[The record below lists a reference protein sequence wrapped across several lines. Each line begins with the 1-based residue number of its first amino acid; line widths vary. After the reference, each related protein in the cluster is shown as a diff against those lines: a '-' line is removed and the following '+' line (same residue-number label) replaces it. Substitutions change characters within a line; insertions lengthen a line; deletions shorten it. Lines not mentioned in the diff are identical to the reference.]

1 MGLAVVS
8 SATAAFLYGL
18 VSKGCTKPKVLP
30 PYEEIRRPT
39 STLQACLREVDRTL
53 YDALYRNGT
62 RERDVFFSRVEP
74 RRTAGEN
81 WEFTEMLVRCKDRRG
96 ARRLA
101 ELIRKALLEIGKPP
115 VLEMRPGAPHRIL
128 LGIRTQGM
136 LTHSI
141 ILDFGMGSL
150 SPGGASRPRVAI
162 VIDDLGYD
170 PVLARGFM
178 ELNLPLALSILP
190 RAPFTRKIAQEAAR
204 RGIPLMLHLPM
215 EPRNYPETRPGPGA
229 LLLCMSREEILKVVD
244 EDLARVPG
252 AAGVNNHMGSLFTED
267 REKMGIV
274 LGELKRRNLFF
285 VDSRT
290 TKRSVAYTLAKE
302 MGLPALQRQ
311 VFLDNRA
318 SKSEVRIQLD
328 RLRSIAGRSGRA
340 LGIGHPH
347 KETLETLEEDAAW
360 LQKAAQVVP
369 VEALLGETA
378 KGVRR

>member
-1 MGLAVVS
+1 
-8 SATAAFLYGL
+8 
-18 VSKGCTKPKVLP
+18 
-30 PYEEIRRPT
+30 
-39 STLQACLREVDRTL
+39 
-53 YDALYRNGT
+53 
-62 RERDVFFSRVEP
+62 
-74 RRTAGEN
+74 
-81 WEFTEMLVRCKDRRG
+81 
-96 ARRLA
+96 
-101 ELIRKALLEIGKPP
+101 
-115 VLEMRPGAPHRIL
+115 
-128 LGIRTQGM
+128 
-136 LTHSI
+136 
-141 ILDFGMGSL
+141 
-150 SPGGASRPRVAI
+150 
-162 VIDDLGYD
+162 
-170 PVLARGFM
+170 M

-190 RAPFTRKIAQEAAR
+190 RAPFTREVAQEAVR

-252 AAGVNNHMGSLFTED
+252 AVGVNNHMGSLFTED

-369 VEALLGETA
+369 VEALLGEAA